1 MLLHSNK
8 AGGTGGPGGRSG
20 HKWPACHYWLDV
32 RIFERFHILLI
43 TRDYA
48 SLV

>member
-1 MLLHSNK
+1 MLPGSNK
-8 AGGTGGPGGRSG
+8 TGGAGGPGTATG

-32 RIFERFHILLI
+32 SIFERFHILLI

-48 SLV
+48 SLM